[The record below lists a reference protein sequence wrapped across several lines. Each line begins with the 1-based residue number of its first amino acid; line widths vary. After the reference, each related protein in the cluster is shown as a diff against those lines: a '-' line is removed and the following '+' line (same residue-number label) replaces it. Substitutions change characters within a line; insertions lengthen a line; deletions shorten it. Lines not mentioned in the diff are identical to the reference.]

1 MAAVSLLKIL
11 FPREKL
17 LIKFLPFNI
26 SISFTEKSP
35 SGPTMI
41 EFFFEKL
48 ILKLDKC
55 VSD

>member
-11 FPREKL
+11 LPREKL

>member
-11 FPREKL
+11 LPREKL

-35 SGPTMI
+35 SGPTRFSVWTKR
-41 EFFFEKL
+41 EERSSWSVEK
-48 ILKLDKC
+48 I
-55 VSD
+55 